1 MVNSMEDRYDIS
13 VNIGEGKD
21 KGVQCWIRIGDD
33 GKYIPATVIDTTT
46 TLSFADSVQRSGY
59 VGVESR
65 EYTCSAKIV
74 DVDDY
79 ALGGLS
85 CLHKEMELLGVAFKK
100 LLDSQIAYWDL
111 MVSLCNQV
119 KGSKRRKTT
128 YKTIRRDCAK
138 RNIHK

>member
-1 MVNSMEDRYDIS
+1 MGDRYDIS
-13 VNIGEGKD
+13 VDIGEGNSRS
-21 KGVQCWIRIGDD
+21 VATLFRIGED
-33 GKYIPATVIDTTT
+33 GKYIPMISTDSL
-46 TLSFADSVQRSGY
+46 TLADSVQRSGY
-59 VGVESR
+59 VGVEAGELTFS
-65 EYTCSAKIV
+65 TKIV

-79 ALGGLS
+79 ALRGL
-85 CLHKEMELLGVAFKK
+85 LGLFKEMELQGVAFKK

-138 RNIHK
+138 RNRRK